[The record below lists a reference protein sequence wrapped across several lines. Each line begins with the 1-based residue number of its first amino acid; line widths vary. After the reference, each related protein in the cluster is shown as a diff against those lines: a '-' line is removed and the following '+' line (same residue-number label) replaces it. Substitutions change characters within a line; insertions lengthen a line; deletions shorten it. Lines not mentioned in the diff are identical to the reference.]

1 MTRIDRFTGD
11 YAFLSNF
18 YACDVTY
25 DGMGFRSVEHAFQA
39 AKTLEHT
46 ERARIAS
53 CATPGQAKRLGR
65 SVLLR
70 QDWPEVRL
78 SVMAELLGE
87 KFGRHHEL
95 AEKLLATG
103 DASLIEGNTW
113 NDHFWGVCQ
122 GKGEN
127 YLGRLLMA
135 VRSILKAK
143 KEHHP

>member
-1 MTRIDRFTGD
+1 MHRIDHFAGE

-25 DGMGFRSVEHAFQA
+25 DGMGFRSVEHAYQA
-39 AKTLEHT
+39 AKTLDRGD
-46 ERARIAS
+46 RASIA
-53 CATPGQAKRLGR
+53 ALVTPGQAKRRGR
-65 SVLLR
+65 SVQLR
-70 QDWPEVRL
+70 QDWPEVRV

-87 KFGRHHEL
+87 KFGRHPDL
-95 AEKLLATG
+95 AAKLLATG

-113 NDHFWGVCQ
+113 NDRFWGVCQ

-135 VRSILKAK
+135 VRSILKERK
-143 KEHHP
+143 